1 MLKIENNR
9 ISLTRGDSMAVFIDL
24 YADSGEPWE
33 PQEGDTVKFALK
45 SNKFNCNMSEFLDH
59 SPLIQKDISTSDMVL
74 RLVPADTKS
83 LGFGNYVYDI
93 EVTFADGFVDTPI
106 NDVPF
111 KLLPEVT

>member
-1 MLKIENNR
+1 MLKIENNC
-9 ISLTRGDSMAVFIDL
+9 IALTRGDSMAVVIDL
-24 YADSGEPWE
+24 FTPDGEAWE

-45 SNKFNCNMSEFLDH
+45 QNKFNTHMTEFLDA
-59 SPLIQKDISTSDMVL
+59 SPLIQKSISTSDMTL